1 MKDPFF
7 FGYGSL
13 VNRRTHSYENV
24 QPARLS
30 GWRRAWR
37 ASPLRAVCYL
47 TVVPDEGGEIDGLIA
62 SVPGADW
69 AALDLRER
77 AYVRVPLNGQT
88 GNGQSGNGQSG
99 NSRVAHQAG
108 EVDLA
113 VYAIELGAHFDPTRD
128 NPVLLSYLDVVV
140 QGYLDVFG
148 RAGVDHFFQTTDGW
162 HAPIRNDRADPIYPR
177 AQVTSAEEKDLVDG
191 WLKDLAAEVE

>member
-1 MKDPFF
+1 MRDPFF

-13 VNRRTHSYENV
+13 VNRRTHSYENA

-47 TVVPDEGGEIDGLIA
+47 TAVPVEGGEIDGLIA

-69 AALDLRER
+69 DALDLRER
-77 AYVRVPLNGQT
+77 AYARVPLNG
-88 GNGQSGNGQSG
+88 N
-99 NSRVAHQAG
+99 VAHQAG

-113 VYAIELGAHFDPTRD
+113 VYAIESGAHHDPTRD

-148 RAGVDHFFQTTDGW
+148 RTGVDHFFQTTDGW

-177 AQVTSAEEKDLVDG
+177 AQVTSDLEKDLVDG

>member
-13 VNRRTHSYENV
+13 VNRRTHSYENA
-24 QPARLS
+24 QPARLT

-47 TVVPDEGGEIDGLIA
+47 TVVRDEGSEIDGLIA

-69 AALDLRER
+69 VALDQRER
-77 AYVRVPLNGQT
+77 AYVRVPINGQT
-88 GNGQSGNGQSG
+88 GNGK
-99 NSRVAHQAG
+99 VAHQAG

-113 VYAIELGAHFDPTRD
+113 VYAIEPGAHLDPTRE

-140 QGYLDVFG
+140 QGYHDVFG

-177 AQVTSAEEKDLVDG
+177 AQVTSDQQKDLVNG
-191 WLKDLAAEVE
+191 WLRDLSAEVE